1 MLCLLPL
8 TAALHAPVRAPGTLR
23 ASAPFVSVSAAL
35 HAPVRATPIVLRS
48 AAPSLSI
55 STPRAVGEPIRVGIV
70 GCGRIGIV
78 HLETLRKC
86 PKAKV
91 VSIGGSSREE
101 TVSALAD
108 KYGIAH
114 FAKDAD
120 EVIRNPD
127 VDAVWICS
135 PSQYHAA
142 QIRLA
147 AELGKDIFCEKPIAT
162 DLAETIKAVN
172 LCRAKGVKL
181 MTALQ
186 RRFDPNFSRVKRSI
200 AEGTIGETIV
210 VKLCSRDP
218 APPPLKYVQG
228 GGGIFKDM
236 AIHDLDM
243 ARFLMASEP
252 VAVLASGSCQVSPE
266 ISALEGPEAFDTAN
280 VMVRFANG
288 KDAIIDVCRQAPY
301 GYDQRAEVLGTK
313 GMMMTDNMHP
323 STARILSDK
332 FCGHADMPYDFF
344 MSRYKE
350 AYKQETLAFVQAL
363 RRDEPAPCSGRDGLV
378 ALIMAIGAGISAEE
392 GRWVRFEEV
401 LQREGIGGMR
411 VSEEGGETA
420 GGGAGWI
427 STMLGSVT
435 PSANPRKE
443 DDLREIF
450 LLFDT
455 DDDDLLTEKE
465 VGEATK
471 LLCKDGACP
480 IYTAEEVHSMV
491 RGVDSDRDGRITFD
505 EFLALW
511 RRAGNI
517 EGAAV
522 EANPFAKLLAP
533 LLK

>member
-1 MLCLLPL
+1 
-8 TAALHAPVRAPGTLR
+8 
-23 ASAPFVSVSAAL
+23 
-35 HAPVRATPIVLRS
+35 
-48 AAPSLSI
+48 
-55 STPRAVGEPIRVGIV
+55 
-70 GCGRIGIV
+70 
-78 HLETLRKC
+78 
-86 PKAKV
+86 
-91 VSIGGSSREE
+91 
-101 TVSALAD
+101 
-108 KYGIAH
+108 
-114 FAKDAD
+114 
-120 EVIRNPD
+120 
-127 VDAVWICS
+127 
-135 PSQYHAA
+135 
-142 QIRLA
+142 
-147 AELGKDIFCEKPIAT
+147 
-162 DLAETIKAVN
+162 
-172 LCRAKGVKL
+172 
-181 MTALQ
+181 
-186 RRFDPNFSRVKRSI
+186 
-200 AEGTIGETIV
+200 
-210 VKLCSRDP
+210 
-218 APPPLKYVQG
+218 
-228 GGGIFKDM
+228 
-236 AIHDLDM
+236 
-243 ARFLMASEP
+243 MASEP

-350 AYKQETLAFVQAL
+350 AYKQETLAFVRAL

-517 EGAAV
+517 EGAAE

>member
-1 MLCLLPL
+1 
-8 TAALHAPVRAPGTLR
+8 
-23 ASAPFVSVSAAL
+23 
-35 HAPVRATPIVLRS
+35 
-48 AAPSLSI
+48 
-55 STPRAVGEPIRVGIV
+55 
-70 GCGRIGIV
+70 
-78 HLETLRKC
+78 
-86 PKAKV
+86 
-91 VSIGGSSREE
+91 
-101 TVSALAD
+101 
-108 KYGIAH
+108 
-114 FAKDAD
+114 
-120 EVIRNPD
+120 
-127 VDAVWICS
+127 
-135 PSQYHAA
+135 
-142 QIRLA
+142 
-147 AELGKDIFCEKPIAT
+147 
-162 DLAETIKAVN
+162 
-172 LCRAKGVKL
+172 
-181 MTALQ
+181 
-186 RRFDPNFSRVKRSI
+186 
-200 AEGTIGETIV
+200 
-210 VKLCSRDP
+210 
-218 APPPLKYVQG
+218 
-228 GGGIFKDM
+228 
-236 AIHDLDM
+236 
-243 ARFLMASEP
+243 
-252 VAVLASGSCQVSPE
+252 
-266 ISALEGPEAFDTAN
+266 
-280 VMVRFANG
+280 MVRFANG

-301 GYDQRAEVLGTK
+301 LPHRPRGLNPRWVRDSGGMGPGAVRVRPARRGARHKGDDDDRQHAPLHRSHPLGQVLRRPRRQAARLR
-313 GMMMTDNMHP
+313 P
-323 STARILSDK
+323 SPPLRVSQSWVVT
-332 FCGHADMPYDFF
+332 GHADMPYDFF

-350 AYKQETLAFVQAL
+350 AYKQETLAFVRAL

-517 EGAAV
+517 EGAAE

>member
-1 MLCLLPL
+1 MIMTKGAVVLALASFAAALQCAPRRAPPAARAAPL
-8 TAALHAPVRAPGTLR
+8 TMVDDN
-23 ASAPFVSVSAAL
+23 
-35 HAPVRATPIVLRS
+35 PI
-48 AAPSLSI
+48 
-55 STPRAVGEPIRVGIV
+55 GVGII
-70 GCGRIGIV
+70 GAGRIGLV
-78 HLETLRKC
+78 HLEALSSCPDARPVIISNPTLS
-86 PKAKV
+86 KAKAAA
-91 VSIGGSSREE
+91 E
-101 TVSALAD
+101 TYPGMAWTSD
-108 KYGIAH
+108 
-114 FAKDAD
+114 DT
-120 EVIRNPD
+120 EVINHPD

-135 PSQYHAA
+135 PSQFHAE
-142 QIRLA
+142 QITA
-147 AELGKDIFCEKPIAT
+147 AANAGKDIFCEKPIAT

-332 FCGHADMPYDFF
+332 FCGA
-344 MSRYKE
+344 
-350 AYKQETLAFVQAL
+350 LAA
-363 RRDEPAPCSGRDGLV
+363 R
-378 ALIMAIGAGISAEE
+378 
-392 GRWVRFEEV
+392 
-401 LQREGIGGMR
+401 
-411 VSEEGGETA
+411 
-420 GGGAGWI
+420 
-427 STMLGSVT
+427 
-435 PSANPRKE
+435 
-443 DDLREIF
+443 
-450 LLFDT
+450 
-455 DDDDLLTEKE
+455 
-465 VGEATK
+465 
-471 LLCKDGACP
+471 
-480 IYTAEEVHSMV
+480 
-491 RGVDSDRDGRITFD
+491 
-505 EFLALW
+505 
-511 RRAGNI
+511 RRAS
-517 EGAAV
+517 
-522 EANPFAKLLAP
+522 AP
-533 LLK
+533 VLPCA

>member
-1 MLCLLPL
+1 MKGAVVLLASSAAALQCAPRRAPPAARAAPL
-8 TAALHAPVRAPGTLR
+8 TMVDDN
-23 ASAPFVSVSAAL
+23 
-35 HAPVRATPIVLRS
+35 PI
-48 AAPSLSI
+48 
-55 STPRAVGEPIRVGIV
+55 GVGII
-70 GCGRIGIV
+70 GAGRIGLV
-78 HLETLRKC
+78 HLEALSSCPDARPVIISNPTLS
-86 PKAKV
+86 KAKAAA
-91 VSIGGSSREE
+91 E
-101 TVSALAD
+101 TYPGMAWTSD
-108 KYGIAH
+108 
-114 FAKDAD
+114 DT
-120 EVIRNPD
+120 EVINHPD

-135 PSQYHAA
+135 PSQFHAE
-142 QIRLA
+142 QITA
-147 AELGKDIFCEKPIAT
+147 AANAGKDIFCEKPIAT
-162 DLAETIKAVN
+162 ELDETIQSVLFA
-172 LCRAKGVKL
+172 REKGVKL
-181 MTALQ
+181 MVALQ
-186 RRFDPNFSRVKRSI
+186 RRFDPNFMRVKSAI
-200 AEGTIGETIV
+200 MDGEIGSPVQIRLT
-210 VKLCSRDP
+210 SRDP
-218 APPPLKYVQG
+218 SPPPKKYVEG